1 MCSSDLSV
9 STNAERVV
17 FIIHSRKTRYDYPKH
32 HVHLYLLKLIPM
44 TGLNANEDAQDEP
57 VVIPQ
62 QNDGARDKVV
72 PGPIAGPKVLA
83 HTNLAKTGSK

>member
-1 MCSSDLSV
+1 
-9 STNAERVV
+9 
-17 FIIHSRKTRYDYPKH
+17 
-32 HVHLYLLKLIPM
+32 M

-72 PGPIAGPKVLA
+72 AGPIAGPKVLA